1 MVPMLIQES
10 TETADVVPLITM
22 SRGSKQVLVP
32 SIRMDNQERVSVYDW
47 NDGIFTTLETDN

>member
-1 MVPMLIQES
+1 MQES
-10 TETADVVPLITM
+10 TETADGVPLITV

-47 NDGIFTTLETDN
+47 NDGIFAALHADRQF